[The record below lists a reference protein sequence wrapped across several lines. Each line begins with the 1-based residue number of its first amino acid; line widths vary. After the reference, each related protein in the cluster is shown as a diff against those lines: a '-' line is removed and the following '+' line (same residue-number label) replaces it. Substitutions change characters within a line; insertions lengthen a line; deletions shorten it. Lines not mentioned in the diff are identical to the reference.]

1 MIGYGLWNM
10 VGFWLFDG
18 CVAKDAKTCPNGLL
32 PIPTESPE
40 FCMQPFEATLSDD
53 QTAISQSG
61 QIPSIH
67 VSLIEAMQ
75 ACERTHVDGAPLKLV
90 TYREWVQAG
99 GPHTYPWGPSYQNQ
113 CVLDTPSTHGKW
125 SGVEKTGSMSDCV
138 GEYGVYDQ
146 IGNAWEWVD
155 LEQQAQRDQWIGY
168 LKQQGHTATVSQTKI
183 EVPQE
188 VLNQLKLQT
197 VCVFLE
203 NIALEQ
209 ELLVVNLKQP
219 IAEDCLTG
227 GKGYLWFQKGEGD
240 LGESVPEPG
249 SLLPVE
255 LWGDRII
262 WDKERDGEP
271 VGAKVGGSFY
281 SGGESTTR
289 SLWIGHIPSFDGSI
303 GFRCVQHF
311 D

>member
-1 MIGYGLWNM
+1 MVAHGLLNIVYTWC
-10 VGFWLFDG
+10 LYG
-18 CVAKDAKTCPNGLL
+18 CVERGSKTCPDGLA

-40 FCMQPFEATLSDD
+40 FCLQPFEATLSEQ
-53 QTAISQSG
+53 QTALSQKG
-61 QIPSIH
+61 QVPSIH

-75 ACERTHVDGAPLKLV
+75 ACERTSVDGSPLKLV
-90 TYREWVQAG
+90 TYREWVVAG
-99 GPHTYPWGPSYQNQ
+99 GPHTYPWGDAYDNQ
-113 CVLDTPSTHGKW
+113 CVLDTPSTHGQW
-125 SGVEKTGSMSDCV
+125 SGVEKTGSMPTCV

-155 LEQQAQRDQWIGY
+155 LEQQARRDQWIEYVNKQGY
-168 LKQQGHTATVSQTKI
+168 EATVSQTKI
-183 EVPQE
+183 ELPQGA
-188 VLNQLKLQT
+188 LNRLKLQT

-219 IAEDCLTG
+219 IAQDCRTG
-227 GKGYLWFQKGEGD
+227 GKGYLWFQKEEGD
-240 LGESVPEPG
+240 LGEAVPVPG

-262 WDKERDGEP
+262 WDKERDGES

-303 GFRCVQHF
+303 GFRCTQSL
-311 D
+311 